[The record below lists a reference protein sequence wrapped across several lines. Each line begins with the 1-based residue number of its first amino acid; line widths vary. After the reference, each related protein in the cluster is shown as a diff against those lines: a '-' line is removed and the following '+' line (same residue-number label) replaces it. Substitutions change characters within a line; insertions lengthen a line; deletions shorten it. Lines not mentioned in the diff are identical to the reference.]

1 MGNKL
6 IKRSDKEKR
15 DKKDKKKDK
24 KGGDT
29 TPRSAVEPP
38 KTSPKAKETAKPKD
52 MKKFKPDSIPFK
64 DVKGY
69 LNENFV
75 SKLLAYLLGEAQG
88 VCTHQQFMHCYELV
102 MHHCNMEDNSKVMHI
117 FEDLV
122 KDYIEKNVKG
132 VLNGVDQE
140 HLLLNLLQAWDAVVI
155 YASSMDRLFQYLNT
169 NYLKNTQRPQISEQV
184 LILFKKFGF
193 DKHEQRIVSALLE

>member
-1 MGNKL
+1 
-6 IKRSDKEKR
+6 
-15 DKKDKKKDK
+15 
-24 KGGDT
+24 
-29 TPRSAVEPP
+29 
-38 KTSPKAKETAKPKD
+38 
-52 MKKFKPDSIPFK
+52 MKKFKPDSILFK

-102 MHHCNMEDNSKVMHI
+102 MHHCNMEDNSKIMHI

-132 VLNGVDQE
+132 VLNGVEGE
-140 HLLLNLLQAWDAVVI
+140 HLLLALLQAWDAVVI
-155 YASSMDRLFQYLNT
+155 YASSMDRLF
-169 NYLKNTQRPQISEQV
+169 
-184 LILFKKFGF
+184 
-193 DKHEQRIVSALLE
+193 